1 MLKNLDFF
9 FDNFEFFKCPSR
21 NEKAAPAKLASF
33 ETARII
39 SNSEE
44 VESCRD
50 CCKIEDLSFEFL
62 NALKGDFIIFDLFLF
77 HFLEKLREI

>member
-1 MLKNLDFF
+1 MLKNLEF

-21 NEKAAPAKLASF
+21 SEKAAPAKLASF

-44 VESCRD
+44 VKSCRD
-50 CCKIEDLSFEFL
+50 CCKIEDLSLEFL
-62 NALKGDFIIFDLFLF
+62 NALKGAFTISYIPLFCF
-77 HFLEKLREI
+77 